1 MQEQQAWTSLSI
13 LIRAPIKAS
22 QDEGCKKN
30 VDQSWI
36 YRAHLKMRR
45 CESDSI
51 SMLRWSMFS
60 SRRRR
65 VGWFKCSCGGGRD
78 QSRGHP
84 MRFCFGTPGK
94 SGGCAVRITGGAARV
109 APQGSRS
116 RALLLCRGQTA
127 LHSSS
132 SGDGREGDEGRAEI
146 EQGCGEHLAYSPFN
160 LGNTLFLSVSAW
172 NTPNI
177 RRWKQD
183 RLNKNNNN
191 S

>member
-94 SGGCAVRITGGAARV
+94 SGGCAVGITGGGGPRRPARFKEPGPSIV
-109 APQGSRS
+109 PGSNCFALVIVGRWQGGR
-116 RALLLCRGQTA
+116 RGQGWNWA
-127 LHSSS
+127 
-132 SGDGREGDEGRAEI
+132 GPWRAPR
-146 EQGCGEHLAYSPFN
+146 LF
-160 LGNTLFLSVSAW
+160 TLQPWKHIVFVSQCLEYAQHP
-172 NTPNI
+172 T
-177 RRWKQD
+177 
-183 RLNKNNNN
+183 LETG
-191 S
+191 